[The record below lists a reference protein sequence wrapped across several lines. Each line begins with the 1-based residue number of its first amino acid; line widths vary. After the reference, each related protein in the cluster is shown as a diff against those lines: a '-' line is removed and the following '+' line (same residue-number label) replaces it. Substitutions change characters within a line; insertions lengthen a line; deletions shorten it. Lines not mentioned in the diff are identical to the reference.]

1 MLTLLK
7 EVALRKVLCGS
18 LLLIVLLAGNTAAD
32 TYIRQVTSTD
42 PFEVA
47 GRKMPGK
54 ADSSVIWLARDMAT
68 MTNGA
73 TGSVIVRVDR
83 KTIYIINNS
92 GKSYA
97 EIPMEWYS
105 EALKQSDS
113 TSPDSNSQINSLK
126 EMASKMIGSTKVTVS
141 QTGKTKKIR
150 TWKAE
155 EYKVEISTAQGIT
168 TSEVWASSDV
178 KLDLELY
185 RTLTNAFLSQVPG
198 FVAIMKE
205 MRKVQGMA
213 VYSVREMGAMG
224 TKIRSTTEL
233 IECTEKP
240 APKGAFD
247 LPSGFAKVKL
257 EDLKMGR

>member
-1 MLTLLK
+1 M
-7 EVALRKVLCGS
+7 RKLLCGS
-18 LLLIVLLAGNTAAD
+18 LLLISLLAGNTAAD

-54 ADSSVIWLARDMAT
+54 ADSSVIWLANNMAT
-68 MTNGA
+68 MTSGT

-83 KTIYIINNS
+83 QMIYIINNS
-92 GKSYA
+92 GRSFA
-97 EIPMEWYS
+97 EVPMEWYS
-105 EALKQSDS
+105 QSLKQSDS
-113 TSPDSNSQINSLK
+113 ASPDSSSQINSLK
-126 EMASKMIGSTKVTVS
+126 EMASKTIGSTKVTVS

-150 TWKAE
+150 TWNAQ
-155 EYKVEISTAQGIT
+155 EYRVEISTAQGIT

-198 FVAIMKE
+198 FVEIMKE

-233 IECTEKP
+233 VECVERP
-240 APKGAFD
+240 APKGIFD
-247 LPSGFAKVKL
+247 LPLGFAKVKL